1 MIIMKKGKEK
11 SEISLSKTVSNG
23 VIMQVTMWLWT
34 SQREIR
40 YVSVN
45 DSLVDSKKLYLFCE
59 QTVF

>member
-1 MIIMKKGKEK
+1 MIIMRKGKEK
-11 SEISLSKTVSNG
+11 SEILLSKTVSNG
-23 VIMQVTMWLWT
+23 VIMHVTMWLWT